1 MIVLMQQRH
10 PSEMPKV
17 REVKRVED
25 DGSHKGAVRGA
36 WQVWH
41 RNGTRCPKGTVPI
54 RRSAV
59 HDVLRAKSL
68 FHFGKKQ
75 RKVRLTS
82 STEAPDVVSGNGHEV
97 YIYMYIYV
105 YIYSLYIIFNTISIY
120 INHHR
125 LFLFSF

>member
-1 MIVLMQQRH
+1 M
-10 PSEMPKV
+10 
-17 REVKRVED
+17 
-25 DGSHKGAVRGA
+25 
-36 WQVWH
+36 
-41 RNGTRCPKGTVPI
+41 GTVPI